1 MITKTKAPRKVSAPP
16 RRRFDVFEYHAMGRA
31 LILPEDASVELLDGD
46 VIQMPRVS
54 SWHAAVVTQLMYKFL
69 LPLQDK
75 VIVSVRNPVRLDHY
89 NEVQP
94 DVKLMK
100 RREDFYVRKLPEPD
114 DVILLVEVSDNTLE
128 YDRGVKLSAYARA
141 GIREAW
147 IVSRPDRRFEIY
159 SAPEG
164 DKFSRVR
171 HIGPGGRIAPKAFPD
186 VVLEVGKVVGE

>member
-1 MITKTKAPRKVSAPP
+1 MITVAPAKVSAPT

-31 LILPEDASVELLDGD
+31 CILPEDASVELLDGD

-54 SWHAAVVTQLMYKFL
+54 NWHAGNVTRLTSEFL
-69 LPLQDK
+69 IPLQDQ

-94 DVKLMK
+94 DVKLLK
-100 RREDFYVRKLPEPD
+100 HRDDFYIRKTPAPD
-114 DVILLVEVSDNTLE
+114 DVLLLIEVSDNTLA

-159 SAPEG
+159 SEPEG
-164 DKFSRVR
+164 DKFSNVR
-171 HIGPGGRIAPKAFPD
+171 HIGPGGTIAPRAFPD